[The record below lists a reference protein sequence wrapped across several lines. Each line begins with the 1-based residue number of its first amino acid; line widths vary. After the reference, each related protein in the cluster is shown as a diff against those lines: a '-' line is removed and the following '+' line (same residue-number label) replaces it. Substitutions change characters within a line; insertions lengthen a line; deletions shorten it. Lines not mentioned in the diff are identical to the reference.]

1 MDLFT
6 VNQQFFLSLSKK
18 YFWPKYYVPTCT
30 ENYSETSSEPLF
42 KLIEIKKEVIKK
54 ERMDTLQR

>member
-1 MDLFT
+1 MYPR
-6 VNQQFFLSLSKK
+6 VS
-18 YFWPKYYVPTCT
+18 

-54 ERMDTLQR
+54 GKNGYTTMLKFRPTTISKIWLIIDKWYYI

>member
-1 MDLFT
+1 M
-6 VNQQFFLSLSKK
+6 
-18 YFWPKYYVPTCT
+18 CT

-54 ERMDTLQR
+54 KERMDTLQC

>member
-1 MDLFT
+1 M
-6 VNQQFFLSLSKK
+6 
-18 YFWPKYYVPTCT
+18 CT

-54 ERMDTLQR
+54 ERMDTLQC